1 VFLNKK
7 FCYVYVTSLNLQ
19 HGSLQVED
27 LVYVTNFF
35 GN

>member
-1 VFLNKK
+1 
-7 FCYVYVTSLNLQ
+7 
-19 HGSLQVED
+19 VED